1 MSESRALN
9 TLERL
14 TGFRIPQI
22 SVNGSNLRCEN
33 VECTARGFW
42 RKLARTRNGGV
53 FLQGRWYCSLDCFEQ
68 AITRVFA
75 GMIRLGDEPAAR
87 PQWVPIGL
95 LLLNRGVIDH
105 EQLKRALQA
114 QRENGGE
121 RLGSW
126 LVRSGI
132 VSAYDVSAALAAQ
145 RGCGVFPLESD
156 QRYLELSGML
166 PLALLESSR
175 MLPVRYVNEG
185 QLLFLAFAEE
195 IDHFAIYAVERLLG
209 SHTMTCVV
217 SDAAMDRAMEGIR
230 REQHRSE
237 IVFETVWEARDIAR
251 TIREYAVRLNAEEL
265 IMARPRRFLWVRLKA
280 ANGPWDLM
288 FRLPTNANS
297 QSGLPLQPD
306 IPADLEHPHT

>member
-14 TGFRIPQI
+14 TGFRVPQI
-22 SVNGSNLRCEN
+22 SVNGTSLRCEN

-42 RKLARTRNGGV
+42 QKLARGRNGGV

-87 PQWVPIGL
+87 PHRVPIGL
-95 LLLNRGVIDH
+95 LLLGRGVIDQ
-105 EQLKRALQA
+105 EQLKRALRV

-132 VSAYDVSAALAAQ
+132 ASAQEVSAALAVQ
-145 RGCGVFPLESD
+145 WGCGVFPLESD
-156 QRYLELSGML
+156 QRYLEFSGML

-185 QLLFLAFAEE
+185 RLLFLAFADE
-195 IDHFAIYAVERLLG
+195 IDHSAIYAVERLLG
-209 SHTMTCVV
+209 SHTKACVV
-217 SDAAMDRAMEGIR
+217 SDGAMDQAMDKIR
-230 REQHRSE
+230 REERPSE
-237 IVFETVWEARDIAR
+237 IVFETMWDAREIAR
-251 TIREYAVRLNAEEL
+251 TIREYAVKLGAEEL

-280 ANGPWDLM
+280 AHGPWDLM
-288 FRLPTNANS
+288 FRLPANANAEP
-297 QSGLPLQPD
+297 GLPL
-306 IPADLEHPHT
+306 

>member
-1 MSESRALN
+1 VSESRALN

-14 TGFRIPQI
+14 TGFRVPQI
-22 SVNGSNLRCEN
+22 SVNGTSLRCEN

-42 RKLARTRNGGV
+42 QKLARSRNGGV

-87 PQWVPIGL
+87 PHRVPIGL
-95 LLLNRGVIDH
+95 LLLGRGVIDQ
-105 EQLKRALQA
+105 EQLKRALRV

-132 VSAYDVSAALAAQ
+132 ASAHEVSAALAAQ
-145 RGCGVFPLESD
+145 WGCGVFPLESD
-156 QRYLELSGML
+156 QRYLEFSGML

-185 QLLFLAFAEE
+185 QLLFLAFADE
-195 IDHFAIYAVERLLG
+195 IDHSAIYAVERLLG
-209 SHTMTCVV
+209 SHTKACVV
-217 SDAAMDRAMEGIR
+217 SDGAMDRAMDKIR
-230 REQHRSE
+230 SEARPSE
-237 IVFETVWEARDIAR
+237 IVFETMWDAREIAR
-251 TIREYAVRLNAEEL
+251 TIREYAVRLGAEEL

-297 QSGLPLQPD
+297 DPGLPL
-306 IPADLEHPHT
+306 